1 MKALVLSG
9 GSGTRLRP
17 FSYSMPKQLIP
28 VANKPVLE
36 HVLEN
41 IRSIGVTEIGV
52 IVGDRAAQIE
62 AVIGDGSALGVDITY
77 IRQESP
83 DGLAACVAL
92 ARPFLGDDDFVMYLG
107 DNMLPDGI
115 QPIAQEFAARRPA
128 AQVVVHKVEDP
139 RSFGVAE
146 LDENGGVTR
155 LVEKPQQPR
164 SDLALI
170 GVYFFTPAVHEAV
183 AAIEPSAR
191 GELEI
196 TDAIQWLVARGDD
209 VKASEYQGYWKDTG
223 RIEDVLEC
231 NRYLLEGLSS
241 EVLGEVDG
249 ASVLTGPVV
258 IEAGARVTGSRIDG
272 PAVIAAGT
280 VIEDSHIG
288 PHTSIGGDC
297 TLSGAQI
304 GYSIVLGDA
313 SITQVRGLHGSVIG
327 RAASVGPSSID
338 DTHRR
343 LVIGDHTRVE
353 VAA

>member
-28 VANKPVLE
+28 IANKPVLA

-41 IRSIGVTEIGV
+41 IRAIGVTEIGV
-52 IVGDRAAQIE
+52 IVGDRVNQIQ
-62 AVIGDGSALGVDITY
+62 AVIGDGSALGVQVTY
-77 IRQESP
+77 IQQDSP

-115 QPIAQEFAARRPA
+115 EDIAAEFAAHRPS
-128 AQVVVHKVEDP
+128 AQVVVHKAADP

-146 LDENGGVTR
+146 LDVDGRVER
-155 LVEKPQQPR
+155 LVEKPSQPK
-164 SDLALI
+164 SDLAVT
-170 GVYFFTPAVHEAV
+170 GVYFFTSVVHEAV
-183 AAIEPSAR
+183 TAIEPSAR

-196 TDAIQWLVARGDD
+196 TDAIQWLVARGDE
-209 VKASEYQGYWKDTG
+209 VKASVYDGYWKDTG
-223 RIEDVLEC
+223 RVEDVLEC
-231 NRYLLEGLSS
+231 NRRLLDGLRTDI
-241 EVLGEVDG
+241 LGEVDA
-249 ASVLTGPVV
+249 ASVLTGEVV
-258 IEAGARVTGSRIDG
+258 VEAGARVIGSRIDG
-272 PAVIAAGT
+272 PAVIAAGS

-297 TLSGAQI
+297 VLTGADI
-304 GYSIVLGDA
+304 GYSIVLDGA
-313 SITQVRGLHGSVIG
+313 TITEVRGLHASIIG
-327 RAASVGPSSID
+327 RAASVGPSSIGEPR
-338 DTHRR
+338 RR
-343 LVIGDHTRVE
+343 LFIGDHTRVE